1 MSKHDLEDVLADN
14 TPIPAGTTSGFFSA
28 KSIADLMAQPIPE
41 HLWLVEDLLPEGG
54 FSYLIGRDKS
64 GKSTLALELML
75 CVARGEPFLGRPV
88 QQGVVLYLALEGNE
102 DHYNVHFHRMGVE
115 PDIDG
120 EWFTFVHTTERPPA
134 TAVAEL
140 EHEIRATGA
149 SLVVI
154 DTLFKFFPD
163 VSASNYNKVNRALA
177 SLYDVASR
185 TGCHITFLHHASK
198 SAADKGM
205 AALLAGGGLG
215 SASIGGAVD
224 TKMAIHK
231 DEDGRV
237 TFQTEN
243 RYGVDFPQS
252 LLIFDPATK
261 RLTVGAAPD
270 RNAEVDEKVVE
281 ALRKAPMSVEMEVKR
296 AVGGNQTLV
305 SLALRRLTAAGTLVR
320 HGAGGKG
327 NPYRYTV
334 QTPAEGAPAPKVE
347 PVAKPALKLVAEAN

>member
-1 MSKHDLEDVLADN
+1 MSTTTRRSDLDDILADN
-14 TPIPAGTTSGFFSA
+14 PPIPVGTTSGLFSA
-28 KSIADLMAQPIPE
+28 ISVADLMDEPE
-41 HLWLVEDLLPEGG
+41 PENLWLVDELLPEGG

-64 GKSTLALELML
+64 GKTTLALELML
-75 CVARGEPFLGRPV
+75 CVARGEPFLGRQV
-88 QQGVVLYLALEGNE
+88 QQGVVLYLALEG
-102 DHYNVHFHRMGVE
+102 HRAQYAAHFRRMGVV
-115 PDIDG
+115 PDVDG
-120 EWFTFVHTTERPPA
+120 EWFTFTHTTEKVPT
-134 TAVAEL
+134 TALAEL

-149 SLVVI
+149 SLVVV
-154 DTLFKFFPD
+154 DTLFKFFPH
-163 VSASNYNKVNRALA
+163 VPVTNYNKVNEALA
-177 SLYDVASR
+177 SLYDVARR
-185 TGCHITFLHHASK
+185 TGCHIMFLHHASK

-224 TKMAIHK
+224 TKMAVHK

-243 RYGVDFPQS
+243 RYGTDFPRS
-252 LLIFDPATK
+252 LLIFNPETK
-261 RLTVGAAPD
+261 RLTVGDAPD
-270 RNAEVDEKVVE
+270 KSAEVDEKVLAAV
-281 ALRKAPMSVEMEVKR
+281 AAQPLSVEMEVKR

-334 QTPAEGAPAPKVE
+334 QEGAQAPQK
-347 PVAKPALKLVAEAN
+347 PVLKLVAEDA